1 MFRLYRKETQNT
13 LESLLAKEEE
23 QEEARKID
31 SSANFSQ
38 AESGKIELSVQS
50 KAETG
55 KPELSAHAV
64 KEKQWNVKEDGKK
77 NEKDEKKNM
86 KTEEKELDIVKEDK
100 EKEEKLNKGE
110 EKGARRVKVRRR
122 ARLPRK
128 SYGADDYSPPPKHK
142 AR

>member
-1 MFRLYRKETQNT
+1 
-13 LESLLAKEEE
+13 LAKEEQ

-31 SSANFSQ
+31 LSVHSH
-38 AESGKIELSVQS
+38 AESRKTELSAQS

-55 KPELSAHAV
+55 KPELSALAV
-64 KEKQWNVKEDGKK
+64 KGKQVNVKEERKK
-77 NEKDEKKNM
+77 NEKDEKKNT
-86 KTEEKELDIVKEDK
+86 KSEEKELDVVKEDK
-100 EKEEKLNKGE
+100 EKALKLNKGE

-142 AR
+142 ARYFEVHRRLARS